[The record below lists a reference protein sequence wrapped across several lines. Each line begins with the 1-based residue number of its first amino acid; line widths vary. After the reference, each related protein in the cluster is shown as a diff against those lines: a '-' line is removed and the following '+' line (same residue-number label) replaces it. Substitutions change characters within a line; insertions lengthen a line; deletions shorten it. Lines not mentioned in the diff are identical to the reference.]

1 MSEPT
6 GTQYGGF
13 WIRFLALLA
22 DSAIVF
28 VLSTALLVGATM
40 ALAPDDMTVAVIAV
54 WALGF
59 LYWPILHASRLR
71 ATFGKALLGLRVTR
85 FDGRRIS
92 ILRALWREIAKIF
105 SSTVFLLGYV
115 IAAVTPRKQALHDL
129 MAATYVAREGVS
141 RVFPALLVTLA
152 GFATPVFVAPMVV
165 NPAVQSAMEKVVMDA
180 IAQYD
185 PMKQPT
191 RPAAP
196 AMKVAPRNPAP
207 APAPV
212 AKAPAPAKVEAPAPA
227 PTPAPVALAQPA
239 PAAEPAKAVTEPQK
253 PAAEPVKTVN
263 EPVKTVTEP
272 AKTLKE
278 PVKPKAAA
286 AKQKQGPGPTVVRAA
301 ARPSPTSSD
310 FMLGSGPKYNDLM
323 TAVLARDVAA
333 VNELLRLGKWVDK
346 PDSRGRTPLMVA
358 TAQDDVPTAEALLRG
373 GASPRPAVRVAEE
386 RGNGEMVALLKRYGS
401 R

>member
-13 WIRFLALLA
+13 WIRFLAFLA

-28 VLSTALLVGATM
+28 VFSAALLVGAGM
-40 ALAPDDMTVAVIAV
+40 ALGPNDLTLAVIAV
-54 WALGF
+54 WVLGF

-71 ATFGKALLGLRVTR
+71 ATFGKALLGLHLTR

-92 ILRALWREIAKIF
+92 ILRALWREIAKVF
-105 SSTVFLLGYV
+105 SSAVFMLGYV
-115 IAAVTPRKQALHDL
+115 IAAFMPRKQALHDL

-141 RVFPALLVTLA
+141 RVFPAMVVVLA
-152 GFATPVFVAPMVV
+152 GFAAPAFVVPMVV
-165 NPAVQSAMEKVVMDA
+165 DPSIQSAMEKMAADA
-180 IAQYD
+180 VAQYD
-185 PMKQPT
+185 PMKQQT
-191 RPAAP
+191 RPAP
-196 AMKVAPRNPAP
+196 AMKVAPRNP

-212 AKAPAPAKVEAPAPA
+212 AKAPAPAKVEAPATAKIEAPA
-227 PTPAPVALAQPA
+227 PKPAPVA
-239 PAAEPAKAVTEPQK
+239 EPAKGVTELPK
-253 PAAEPVKTVN
+253 PVV

-272 AKTLKE
+272 VKAAPEPVKT
-278 PVKPKAAA
+278 VKPKAVA
-286 AKQKQGPGPTVVRAA
+286 AKQKQAPAPSVVRASH
-301 ARPSPTSSD
+301 PSPASSD

-333 VNELLRLGKWVDK
+333 VNELLKLGRWVDK

-358 TAQDDVPTAEALLRG
+358 TAQDDLPTAEALLRG
-373 GASPRPAVRVAEE
+373 GASPRPAVRVAEA
-386 RGNGEMVALLKRYGS
+386 RSNGEMVALLKRYGG